1 MNIIVHQCTKMYNH
15 RQTKIMHRIINDIL
29 DSTRKRVPLFEKIE
43 KRKIVS
49 RDFRE
54 SLKSRERQNLI
65 PVIAEVKPSSPTRF
79 IRNIT
84 PQDASGIAKQMEA
97 AGAAAISVLTEPQF
111 FKGSIQNLDSAR
123 NSVEIPVL
131 RKDFIIDGSQI
142 YEAESDMILI
152 IAGILGERL
161 NDFVDEVLKGGREPL
176 VEVHN
181 EMELENAL
189 STRANIIGI
198 NNRDLTTMKVD
209 ISTTE
214 KLAPLMR
221 GRTVV
226 SESGISS
233 PEDAVRM
240 LDAGA
245 DAVLVGTSIMLG
257 NVYERTYELVH
268 ALNRK
273 NL

>member
-1 MNIIVHQCTKMYNH
+1 
-15 RQTKIMHRIINDIL
+15 MHRIINDIL
-29 DSTRKRVPLFEKIE
+29 DSTKKRLPPHDNIKKGKIT
-43 KRKIVS
+43 S

-54 SLKSRERQNLI
+54 IIKARKDQNLI

-79 IRNIT
+79 IRDVT
-84 PQDASGIAKQMEA
+84 PQDASRIAKQMEA

-111 FKGSIQNLDSAR
+111 FKGSIRNL
-123 NSVEIPVL
+123 NSVRGTVGIPVL
-131 RKDFIIDGSQI
+131 RKDFIIDRTQI
-142 YEAESDMILI
+142 YEAQSDLILL
-152 IAGILGERL
+152 IAGILGSSL
-161 NDFVDEVLKGGREPL
+161 DDFVNEALAGGRQPL

-181 EMELENAL
+181 EMEMENAL

-198 NNRDLTTMKVD
+198 NNRDLTTMKVN

-214 KLAPLMR
+214 ELAPLIS
-221 GRTVV
+221 GRIIV

-245 DAVLVGTSIMLG
+245 DAILVGTSIMLG
-257 NVYERTYELVH
+257 NVYEKTYELVH
-268 ALNRK
+268 ALNRTFENK
-273 NL
+273 TADERR